1 MMPINYQN
9 YSPLWKSEIRPRILQ
24 RANNK
29 CEFCGVENH
38 SVILRG
44 KYNWMDV
51 YQTYDG
57 KIFNAEN
64 SQYITSDYVGEVAT
78 NENTMAIKVVLTVAH
93 LDHDTTHNTDDNLK
107 ALCQRCHNRYDMKQ
121 RVHNR
126 NNKPNQTELF

>member
-1 MMPINYQN
+1 MPINYQN
-9 YSPLWKSEIRPRILQ
+9 YPKNWKSEIRPRILE

-38 SVILRG
+38 SFILRG
-44 KYNWMDV
+44 KRNGIEV
-51 YQTYDG
+51 YQDYDG

-64 SQYITSDYVGEVAT
+64 SEYITSDYLGEIET
-78 NENTMAIKVVLTVAH
+78 PETKKAIKVVLTVAH
-93 LDHDTTHNTDDNLK
+93 LDHDTTNNDDNNLK

-126 NNKPNQTELF
+126 KSKPNQPELF